1 MTSAFIHPALSLR
14 TVAGLGETYVCMEPV
29 AAGTLLLREKPLLV
43 ATQLRSLPEEQQQEY
58 GDGAEAL
65 SLDVEDLMIL
75 HAYGRIDVVAREEAV
90 RACCGRECC
99 APDHPIVTSAAKAA
113 GWIRSHDEQCA
124 MLACEDLEQVLI
136 VCALNAFGYLS
147 DDLTG
152 GATSLFPRGAKFTHR
167 CITPSV
173 IFHGQESS
181 LCFRATRD
189 LEAGE
194 IPTISY
200 LGANAHCGALR
211 RRRLLWESK
220 GFVCTCAD
228 CATIA
233 DRYRALPCPRCHTP
247 RSPVTGLLLRSEG
260 GTAGGTA
267 GDGGGGG
274 LLLRWPR
281 VSHAEQ
287 TPSRVDLSVES
298 DGGCGGG
305 GGGGGGSANNM
316 AACALD
322 GVWRC
327 NAASCGAELCDAA
340 LDCVC
345 RAPAAFELWKPSGTG
360 WVDFLW
366 SGAESC
372 PNKEAGVGQPKNGLW
387 SGAESSNGVADG
399 DEGKCDNGE
408 AADFTAVCVSD
419 TLWPLRLP
427 NASFLIWEDALEE
440 AAHNVLRLLLERSSL
455 TDADAE
461 RTRAFA
467 QLPALLPAVVAVLGP
482 AHWTVR

>member
-189 LEAGE
+189 LAAGE

-281 VSHAEQ
+281 VSHEEQ

-298 DGGCGGG
+298 GGGG
-305 GGGGGGSANNM
+305 GGGGGGSGGNGGGGSGGN
-316 AACALD
+316 
-322 GVWRC
+322 GGNGGGGGGRGRR
-327 NAASCGAELCDAA
+327 S
-340 LDCVC
+340 
-345 RAPAAFELWKPSGTG
+345 APRG
-360 WVDFLW
+360 
-366 SGAESC
+366 
-372 PNKEAGVGQPKNGLW
+372 
-387 SGAESSNGVADG
+387 
-399 DEGKCDNGE
+399 
-408 AADFTAVCVSD
+408 
-419 TLWPLRLP
+419 RY
-427 NASFLIWEDALEE
+427 
-440 AAHNVLRLLLERSSL
+440 
-455 TDADAE
+455 
-461 RTRAFA
+461 
-467 QLPALLPAVVAVLGP
+467 
-482 AHWTVR
+482 